1 MAAVYIA
8 KFVKV
13 AKCPRQLSTYTQRW
27 TICLSN
33 CNHENNHNH
42 ATFKKRKKFNIFL
55 PWGLRCCGVGLLLEA
70 PKALFVWIVDAFGA
84 PLLVLGGA
92 TGG

>member
-1 MAAVYIA
+1 M
-8 KFVKV
+8 
-13 AKCPRQLSTYTQRW
+13 QRW

-33 CNHENNHNH
+33 CTDDNNYS
-42 ATFKKRKKFNIFL
+42 TMFKKIKKMKNCNNFL
-55 PWGLRCCGVGLLLEA
+55 PWGLRCCAVGLLLEA

>member
-1 MAAVYIA
+1 MLLCEKNI
-8 KFVKV
+8 KD
-13 AKCPRQLSTYTQRW
+13 C
-27 TICLSN
+27 I
-33 CNHENNHNH
+33 
-42 ATFKKRKKFNIFL
+42 IFL
-55 PWGLRCCGVGLLLEA
+55 PWGLRCCAVGLLLGA